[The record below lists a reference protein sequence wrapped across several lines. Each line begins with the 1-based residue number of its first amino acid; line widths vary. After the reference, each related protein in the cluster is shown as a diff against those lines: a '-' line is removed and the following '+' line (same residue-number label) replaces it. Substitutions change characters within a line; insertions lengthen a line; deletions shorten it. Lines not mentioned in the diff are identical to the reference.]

1 MFMYALIML
10 KSIINKIV
18 HEYVR
23 LTHTSVSCLVQKNM
37 QQNRSVQLRYDSL
50 IEINLNLKKMRITL
64 TCFLTFISGELT
76 VNIGPGANGRIGR
89 SVIINCYVNGPEPSK
104 VQWIKYINGNQE
116 NITIDGSKYSGG
128 STSSPNLIINSLN
141 ATDAALYECT
151 ASNKRGTVRS
161 ATNATVTVNCEY
173 IQYPF
178 QF

>member
-1 MFMYALIML
+1 
-10 KSIINKIV
+10 
-18 HEYVR
+18 
-23 LTHTSVSCLVQKNM
+23 
-37 QQNRSVQLRYDSL
+37 
-50 IEINLNLKKMRITL
+50 MRITL

-76 VNIGPGANGRIGR
+76 VTIGPDVNGRIGR
-89 SVIINCYVNGPEPSK
+89 SVTINCNVNGPEPRK
-104 VQWIKYINGNQE
+104 VQWIKYINDNQV

-141 ATDAALYECT
+141 VADAAHYECA
-151 ASNKRGTVRS
+151 ASNKRGTFRS